1 MPCSFLSACSFSFT
15 DTKNTVTVTWRNPE
29 EFLKCLRG
37 TSLRSLAP
45 MGSDEWRA
53 QPFLDWLL
61 FRPDKRAPSPP
72 GLGPLAQGAESG
84 VGGPVAVK
92 ARWRDGDR

>member
-1 MPCSFLSACSFSFT
+1 
-15 DTKNTVTVTWRNPE
+15 
-29 EFLKCLRG
+29 
-37 TSLRSLAP
+37 
-45 MGSDEWRA
+45 MGSDEGRA